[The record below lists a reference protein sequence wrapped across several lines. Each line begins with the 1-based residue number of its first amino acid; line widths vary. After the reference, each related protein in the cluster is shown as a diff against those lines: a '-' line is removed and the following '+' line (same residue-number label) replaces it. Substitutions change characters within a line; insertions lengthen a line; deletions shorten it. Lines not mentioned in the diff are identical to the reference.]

1 MVAHMRGMNIKMK
14 ITKAQLQK
22 IIKEELAQV
31 SEAGKLPPKY
41 LLQSW
46 VKELDKWVRAQF
58 DPKYP
63 LEQSEEGPAI
73 VAALRQ
79 VADTLEGAAGSA
91 EAPGGA
97 GPGGGERTPWGG
109 EQAFKRDY

>member
-1 MVAHMRGMNIKMK
+1 MQ
-14 ITKAQLQK
+14 ITKHRLRE
-22 IIKEELAQV
+22 IIKEELTRNKEEIAQV
-31 SEAGKLPPKY
+31 NEGLPSELVK
-41 LLQSW
+41 SW

-58 DPKYP
+58 NPQHP
-63 LEQSEEGPAI
+63 LEQSGEGPAI
-73 VAALRQ
+73 AAALRQ
-79 VADTLEGAAGSA
+79 VADMIEGAAGSA